1 MKIKKMLS
9 STIILMLALFQSC
22 SGADTTSKTI
32 TILHT
37 NDIHAGFVPVSIKS
51 KEPQGSSRWVGGIQA
66 LNHYIGKFREQHPQL
81 LLLDAGDFM
90 TGNPISDIEVDG
102 AKGGALIHFYNY
114 MRYDG
119 MTLGNH
125 EFDIS
130 VANVRNLLR
139 LCNFPVV
146 SANLFTE
153 DGALFTEKP
162 YVIFT
167 KEDLKIGVIGVIVDD
182 LKDYINMP
190 QRKQV
195 VVRPAIPIVDSL
207 AQVIDPLTDLI
218 IVLSHRGLD
227 ADKEM
232 AAAIGP
238 TVDIIIG
245 GHSHS
250 RLKEPVRIHGKYIV
264 QAGSNCMNLGHI
276 DVTVAADTV
285 QQLDYELIPLENE
298 GITPDTVLQK
308 EIAIYENQIN
318 AEYDRVIGKLLT
330 PWHRHSDGES
340 NIGNFIADCIRAHC
354 ESDFAVI
361 NSGGIRRDLDNGLV
375 KKLDIKNILPF
386 NNSLCTFEMTGA
398 NLLSMIRNN
407 ALAALDGKSG
417 ILQVS
422 GLTIAIEQ
430 QGNGSIKILKAH
442 VNGKAIDPQRVY
454 TGASVDFVL
463 ANHEKY
469 LYSAPENVIDLMV
482 PLTEVVVKAI
492 EQQKE
497 IDSRIEGRF
506 RMK

>member
-1 MKIKKMLS
+1 MKIKNNLIT
-9 STIILMLALFQSC
+9 TIILTLALFQSC
-22 SGADTTSKTI
+22 YGTDSSRKTI

-51 KEPQGSSRWVGGIQA
+51 KEPQGGTRWVGGVQA
-66 LNHYIGKFREQHPQL
+66 LNHYISKFRAEQPQL

-90 TGNPISDIEVDG
+90 TGNPISDIEVDS
-102 AKGGALIHFYNY
+102 ARGGALIHFFNY
-114 MRYDG
+114 MKYYG

-130 VANVRNLLR
+130 VANVRNLIR

-167 KEDLKIGVIGVIVDD
+167 KADLKIGVIGVIVDD

-190 QRKQV
+190 QRNQV
-195 VVRPAIPIVDSL
+195 IVRPAIPIVDSL

-227 ADKEM
+227 ADYEM
-232 AAAIGP
+232 ASNVGP
-238 TVDIIIG
+238 AVDIIIG

-250 RLKEPVRIHGKYIV
+250 RLKEPVRVNGKYIV

-285 QQLDYELIPLENE
+285 QQFTYELIPLENE
-298 GITPDTVLQK
+298 GVAPDSSLQK

-318 AEYDRVIGKLLT
+318 AEYDRVIGELVA
-330 PWHRHSDGES
+330 PWHRNSEGES
-340 NIGNFIADCIRAHC
+340 NIGNFIADCIRTYC
-354 ESDFAVI
+354 EADFAVI
-361 NSGGIRRDLDNGLV
+361 NSGGIRRDLDSGV
-375 KKLDIKNILPF
+375 IKKLDIKNILPF
-386 NNSLCTFEMTGA
+386 NNSLCKFEMTGA
-398 NLLSMIRNN
+398 NLLNVIHNN
-407 ALAALDGKSG
+407 ALAAMDKQGG

-422 GLTIAIEQ
+422 GLTIAIEKK
-430 QGNGSIKILKAH
+430 GDGSIKILKAH
-442 VNGKAIDPQRVY
+442 VNGKKIDPQRIY
-454 TGASVDFVL
+454 TGATVDFVL
-463 ANHEKY
+463 ANYEKY
-469 LYSAPENVIDLMV
+469 LYSKPEKVIDLMI

-492 EQQKE
+492 EQQKK
-497 IDSRIEGRF
+497 IDSKIEGRI